1 MRKEGEE
8 VGFACDKK
16 EIVRIPRL
24 IRVLESNLRMYMRN
38 ERSIAILFAQA
49 ILRDSDR

>member
-24 IRVLESNLRMYMRN
+24 TYPSRLTLI
-38 ERSIAILFAQA
+38 
-49 ILRDSDR
+49 